1 MAGGVTGLYEG
12 LVGLGVTGALFLVG
26 FVGLVTCLDTGFTV
40 LALAALENVDFD
52 GLTLDNVG
60 FEGAGLAEFTLGIVG
75 LDGVAFDGVTFGLGE
90 VFFEVV
96 GCGFFGTAPWSDR
109 EESDFVLGGL
119 VLAIVG
125 TVGFFL
131 LSDAIDFLGLL

>member
-12 LVGLGVTGALFLVG
+12 LVGLGVTGALVLVG
-26 FVGLVTCLDTGFTV
+26 FVGLVNCLDTGFTV
-40 LALAALENVDFD
+40 LALAVLENVDFD
-52 GLTLDNVG
+52 GLTLGNVG
-60 FEGAGLAEFTLGIVG
+60 FEGAGLTEFALDIVG
-75 LDGVAFDGVTFGLGE
+75 FDGVAFEVVTFGLGG
-90 VFFEVV
+90 VFFVVV

-109 EESDFVLGGL
+109 VESDFVLGGL

-125 TVGFFL
+125 TIVFF

>member
-1 MAGGVTGLYEG
+1 MAGCVTGLYEG
-12 LVGLGVTGALFLVG
+12 LVGLGVTGALVLVG

-40 LALAALENVDFD
+40 LALAVLENVDFD

-90 VFFEVV
+90 VFFAVV

-109 EESDFVLGGL
+109 VESDFVLGGL

-125 TVGFFL
+125 AVGFFL
-131 LSDAIDFLGLL
+131 LSDVIDFLGLL